1 MFWIENIW
9 THNGFQSD
17 SYAEACFFA
26 QIDTD
31 YVVVERMT
39 MQHVIV

>member
-9 THNGFQSD
+9 THIGFQSD

-26 QIDTD
+26 KFDTD
-31 YVVVERMT
+31 YIVVERASM
-39 MQHVIV
+39 HYVVA